1 MGKLDGKVAIV
12 AGGGRNIGEG
22 VSLLLASEGAKVAI
36 FDMDPG
42 RGIRVVAEI
51 KERGGEAVSIV
62 GDVSKSADVQ
72 NMVKQVVRQWGHID
86 VLANCAAISDRQG
99 ILDLPDETWQQILD
113 VTLTGTYFCCKY
125 VAKQMVAQGRGG
137 AIVNFA
143 SGSAFRGSTGRISY
157 DAAKGGVVAL
167 TQSAAV
173 QLAPHKIRVNAIA
186 PGMTGSQV
194 GGAIPPDKR
203 PYKNLLGRITM
214 PADQAKVVLFLV
226 SDESEHIVGSTINV
240 DGGSHIM

>member
-1 MGKLDGKVAIV
+1 MGKLDGKVAVV

-42 RGIRVVAEI
+42 RGTRVVAEI

-72 NMVKQVVRQWGHID
+72 NMVKQAVKQWGHID
-86 VLANCAAISDRQG
+86 ILANCAAISDRQT
-99 ILDLPDETWQQILD
+99 ILDLPDETWQQVLD
-113 VTLTGTYFCCKY
+113 VTLTGTYLCCKY
-125 VAKQMVAQGRGG
+125 VAKQMVTQGRGG
-137 AIVNFA
+137 AIVNFT

-186 PGMTGSQV
+186 PGMTGFQV

-226 SDESEHIVGSTINV
+226 SDDSEHIVGSTIHV